1 MYSLL
6 SIFVILIVD
15 AYIQFFFTKNIFG
28 WENSINER
36 LSGLFRDKYILG
48 QYLARLYPV
57 LLSCNLFT
65 NYKNQ
70 ISLKLAI
77 ILLFY

>member
-6 SIFVILIVD
+6 SIFVILLTHI
-15 AYIQFFFTKNIFG
+15 FSFFTKNIFG

-57 LLSCNLFT
+57 LLGAIFLPIIKIKYHSNL
-65 NYKNQ
+65 Q
-70 ISLKLAI
+70 
-77 ILLFY
+77 